1 MHQNNMNEFA
11 NNTSKAG
18 IMYGTM
24 IINYAIA
31 QCSRPC
37 NEFKKQTGRSWLDV
51 TSKSRGE
58 GGKGLV
64 LSRVLVLGLDE
75 VQSPLRSVAV
85 VQEKLPEEAISK
97 DPQNHV
103 VNMIPRGVTVS
114 LQKLHA
120 GLGTLCLL
128 YLFRSGSAIVWL
140 NPEVRQTVESIASR
154 RAPGPLGAST
164 RGGTSSQWP
173 LPVPWSLLRWFL

>member
-1 MHQNNMNEFA
+1 MQQ
-11 NNTSKAG
+11 
-18 IMYGTM
+18 TM
-24 IINYAIA
+24 QWVQETNW
-31 QCSRPC
+31 QELTGC
-37 NEFKKQTGRSWLDV
+37 NLQIQGG
-51 TSKSRGE
+51 RGE
-58 GGKGLV
+58 GA
-64 LSRVLVLGLDE
+64 LGLDE

-173 LPVPWSLLRWFL
+173 LPVPWSLLIWFL